1 MNAADHD
8 RLLGVT
14 LEGRYQLLRL
24 LGKGGMGRVYLAE
37 ERLLRRHCAVKLLP
51 REHTED
57 ATNVERFLREAQVI
71 ARVRH
76 ENIVEI
82 YSFGQDPDG
91 EVFYVMELL
100 SGEDLEARLKD
111 SARGLPDWHE
121 LCGWGVQICRA
132 LAAVHDAGFVHRDL
146 KPGNLFLTRRSDGSA
161 LIKLLDFGIARPAE
175 SQLTGTGAFLGTM
188 PYMSPEQVQ
197 ALPLDGRSDIYAL
210 GILLYRA
217 IAGRPPFRGDPVQ
230 VIQQHV
236 HSPPPPLLPLAQ
248 GRPLPVA
255 LLDVIDRCLRKSR
268 EERLQSM
275 REVEA
280 ALSAMLAEQSPR
292 LADSVALAPTS
303 PLADSVT
310 PAPPSPLADSTAH
323 AFRSALVDS
332 VAPASPPS
340 SASLPA
346 EVSTNV
352 YAAPRHAVVNAD
364 AVAAD
369 SEPAPREPASST
381 DEYMS
386 LLTLEPDDSLCDPH
400 HRFRAPTAEGA
411 PSNVP
416 PAAPQHLAMPAPVV
430 EEAPAP
436 KLPPSAQDP
445 QPSASRRT
453 DPRRSKLGLAAVSL
467 LALLVVAPPQ
477 QSEPEPDPS
486 TTRASVS
493 QPGLQIPS
501 PSRVASPIP
510 ASTPATSLAD
520 PQQPTDPQRPT
531 DKLLGVATPP
541 DDFLAG
547 TPVLPPDNAP
557 RNPREEAPQR
567 PKLPTVG
574 TSTSSSK
581 PTTSERPKIPR
592 SLKRESSRC
601 RVEHDAVNLPPII
614 LDYALIDN
622 EVVEPRTITAVA
634 PALAACL
641 EAALKSTR
649 FAGNDLGFGKRISL

>member
-14 LEGRYQLLRL
+14 LERRYQLLKL

-51 REHTED
+51 HEHTEN

-111 SARGLPDWHE
+111 PARGLPDWHE
-121 LCGWGVQICRA
+121 LCRWGVQICRA

-161 LIKLLDFGIARPAE
+161 LIKLLDFGIARPVE

-236 HSPPPPLLPLAQ
+236 HAPPPALLPLAQ
-248 GRPLPVA
+248 GRSLPAA
-255 LLDVIDRCLRKSR
+255 LIDLIDRCLRKSR
-268 EERLQSM
+268 EERFQSM

-280 ALSAMLAEQSPR
+280 TLSALLAEQSPR
-292 LADSVALAPTS
+292 LADSVA
-303 PLADSVT
+303 
-310 PAPPSPLADSTAH
+310 PAPPSPLDDSAH
-323 AFRSALVDS
+323 ASRPSLVDS
-332 VAPASPPS
+332 VAHASPPP
-340 SASLPA
+340 SALFPA

-352 YAAPRHAVVNAD
+352 YAASRPAVLDAD
-364 AVAAD
+364 VAASD
-369 SEPAPREPASST
+369 SEPAPHEPASST

-386 LLTLEPDDSLCDPH
+386 LPTLEPDDSLVDPH
-400 HRFRAPTAEGA
+400 HRFRAPTSES
-411 PSNVP
+411 PPPIVP
-416 PAAPQHLAMPAPVV
+416 PAAPQHAP
-430 EEAPAP
+430 P
-436 KLPPSAQDP
+436 LPPSAQDP

-453 DPRRSKLGLAAVSL
+453 DRRLPTLGLAAVSL
-467 LALLVVAPPQ
+467 LVLLFVLRTQ
-477 QSEPEPDPS
+477 QSEREPDPP
-486 TTRASVS
+486 TPRASVS
-493 QPGLQIPS
+493 QPALPS
-501 PSRVASPIP
+501 PSAPAHVASSIATSTPP
-510 ASTPATSLAD
+510 ASADELPGEVAQPAK
-520 PQQPTDPQRPT
+520 PI
-531 DKLLGVATPP
+531 
-541 DDFLAG
+541 DDSLAG
-547 TPVLPPDNAP
+547 TPTLPPSDTP
-557 RNPREEAPQR
+557 RDPPEAPQP
-567 PKLPTVG
+567 PKPPPKV

-581 PTTSERPKIPR
+581 ATPSPERPKVPR
-592 SLKRESSRC
+592 SLERESSRC
-601 RVEHDAVNLPPII
+601 RRKHDAVNLPPIV
-614 LDYALIDN
+614 LEYSLIDRK
-622 EVVEPRTITAVA
+622 VVGPRTITAVA

-641 EAALKSTR
+641 EAALQSTT
-649 FAGNDLGFGKRISL
+649 FAGDDFGIGKRISL